1 MKGRIF
7 MSLLLAVLCM
17 TVVSCSDEEQE
28 YFMSEEALPRVLGGF
43 TFKSPNLWNAEGKG
57 VSAECK
63 DGAYHVYVPA
73 QGGRVVFTVNP
84 EAEYF
89 LYSHEADITEYGPYV
104 IPQTLYP
111 VPDCVYEFNAEGRKG
126 AYYTCAPADNYL
138 WPLAYSG
145 PLETPFGNFSM
156 EKNKLVM
163 DLKACKDA
171 AGRELSLQI
180 ALCEDLQAS
189 FAARQADFAGTG
201 IIVHQGDR

>member
-1 MKGRIF
+1 MKKILF
-7 MSLLLAVLCM
+7 ALSLLSVLVACYG
-17 TVVSCSDEEQE
+17 CSDEEQE
-28 YFMSEEALPRVLGGF
+28 YFKSEESLPRVFGGF

-73 QGGRVVFTVNP
+73 QGGRVVLTVNP

-89 LYSHEADITEYGPYV
+89 LYSHEADITEYGPYA
-104 IPQTLYP
+104 IPRTLYP

-126 AYYTCAPADNYL
+126 AYYTCAPAANYL
-138 WPLAYSG
+138 WPLAYYG
-145 PLETPFGNFSM
+145 PLTSPFGKFSM
-156 EKNKLVM
+156 EENKLVM